1 MPVTI
6 KRLPDQPII
15 IASYSGHITV
25 GDVLSVFTR
34 SAEIVKPS
42 DNTIYRISHIENTEA
57 EFADILHFAQTS
69 ASDVPGSSTDSRFHP
84 VIVGHDKW
92 IKLFV
97 QFMSKKQFGGV
108 VVPCFLTLSQALE
121 YVQSDIAKS

>member
-1 MPVTI
+1 MPVTV

-25 GDVLSVFTR
+25 GDVLSVFIR
-34 SAEIVKPS
+34 SAEMVKLS
-42 DNTIYRISHIENTEA
+42 DDTIYRISHIEQTEA
-57 EFADILHFAQTS
+57 EFADILHFAQAS
-69 ASDVPGSSTDSRFHP
+69 GSDVPGSSTDPRFRAI
-84 VIVGHDKW
+84 IVGHDKW

-108 VVPCFLTLSQALE
+108 TVPCFGTLNQAFE
-121 YVQSDIAKS
+121 YVQTSMATS